1 MRPLRL
7 TAAAALTLP
16 IAACTMTPATTP
28 TPVPTT
34 YQCTPEAGGAP
45 YTCTEAEHQEMV
57 KKDALY
63 AEAEQVYRQLV
74 AEHTQLFED
83 GREAGDEV
91 LGLATGEAVDTLR
104 EAHKGGVRFKG
115 GKAQLISVKRFPGRV
130 RNGSVVALESCIDT
144 TQVDLYRGNVHLG
157 RGGVALERA
166 YFAPVEGALRMN
178 YVESKSVESC

>member
-63 AEAEQVYRQLV
+63 AEAEQVYRAFYAV
-74 AEHTQLFED
+74 DMESYRV
-83 GREAGDEV
+83 G
-91 LGLATGEAVDTLR
+91 GEASDEALAHTVGEGTDIVR
-104 EAHKGGVRFKG
+104 EAHADGTQFTGDTDGIVWVHRTPGVSR
-115 GKAQLISVKRFPGRV
+115 A
-130 RNGSVVALESCIDT
+130 GSVVAIEACLDHSSATVQSKGSQPAPGAIA
-144 TQVDLYRGNVHLG
+144 Q
-157 RGGVALERA
+157 ERA
-166 YFAPVEGALRMN
+166 YFSQTKDGLKISYFEFHER
-178 YVESKSVESC
+178 ESC